1 MMPSRRRPGSVHIT
15 APSFA
20 VGARSSVYRRI
31 AYTFIALTI
40 VIVVAVL
47 WLTSVRAE
55 VTVKVKRESVKL
67 DGVVEIAKQPQT
79 GQIPG
84 RVVQGVF
91 EKVQEFPVQGEAG
104 APANP
109 AAPTPV
115 VPTPAPAPVI
125 QNDNVIARGTVKIY
139 NKYSSAQTLVRTTR
153 LLAPN
158 GDLYRIDAQV
168 NVPAG
173 GSVTVAAYADKQ
185 GSQYVLTAPTTFTIP
200 GLHDTALQKLIYAE
214 SVGSF
219 TASAVG
225 SSKTTTPPP
234 AATPTD
240 VPTKPKNG
248 KLVVQADL
256 DNAQK
261 TLNDAVMAQAMSALG
276 DEVPEKDHMDVV
288 YVVKV
293 VDSHFMVRPGD
304 IAETFLASVK
314 LDVTAVYYS
323 KDDMMSLVRSR
334 LKEKVPDG
342 REFLPFDGG
351 AVTYSLES
359 SDPKTETASI
369 RVSAD
374 ATYRL
379 SPSSPLLQKT
389 VIAGKSK
396 SDAESILK
404 AVDGVDTVTID
415 IKPGWL
421 DTIPTL
427 QDRIDLKVE

>member
-1 MMPSRRRPGSVHIT
+1 MIPPRRRPGSVHIT

-20 VGARSSVYRRI
+20 VGPRSGVYRRI
-31 AYTFIALTI
+31 AYTSIALTI

-47 WLTSVRAE
+47 WLTSVRAS
-55 VTVKVKRESVKL
+55 VTVQVKRESVKL
-67 DGVVEIAKQPQT
+67 DGVVEVAKDPKT

-91 EKVQEFPVQGEAG
+91 EKVQEFTVQGEAG
-104 APANP
+104 AEANP
-109 AAPTPV
+109 SAN
-115 VPTPAPAPVI
+115 VPTPPPVTTPPPVI
-125 QNDNVIARGTVKIY
+125 INENVIARGTVKIY

-153 LLAPN
+153 LLTPDN
-158 GDLYRIDAQV
+158 KLYRIDAQV
-168 NVPAG
+168 NIPAG
-173 GSVTVAAYADKQ
+173 GSVTVAAYADQ
-185 GSQYVLTAPTTFTIP
+185 PGSQYVLTQPTTFTIP

-214 SVGSF
+214 TTGPF
-219 TASAVG
+219 TATAIG
-225 SSKTTTPPP
+225 TGSKTAP
-234 AATPTD
+234 APAPAPAP
-240 VPTKPKNG
+240 VAKPKNG
-248 KLVVQADL
+248 KTVVQADL
-256 DNAQK
+256 DLAQK
-261 TLNDAVMAQAMSALG
+261 TLNDAVMAQAMKALG

-323 KDDMMSLVRSR
+323 KDDMQSLVRTR

-351 AVTYSLES
+351 AITYSLES
-359 SDPKTETASI
+359 SDPKTETATI

-374 ATYRL
+374 ASYRL

-396 SDAESILK
+396 SEAESILK
-404 AVDGVDTVTID
+404 AVDGVDSVTID
-415 IKPGWL
+415 IRPSWL